1 MIEIGEGK
9 ERGKNNWFEQHWR
22 VVVLFID
29 TGNIIWALQS
39 LLFIL
44 ASKRDNWDIN
54 VLRHA
59 AKMQ

>member
-29 TGNIIWALQS
+29 TGNIVWALQS

-54 VLRHA
+54 VLRNA